1 MRRRVAAS
9 VALTSVAQI
18 ATMVL
23 GGVLAVLV
31 AAEFGSNAQTDGF
44 FAAYGVYALVILLAQ
59 SLRVSVVP
67 RLMEGES
74 TQASFDAFN
83 RFVAAVLLI
92 FALFGVLF
100 VALGHPLAA
109 LLTGDAEAQSTAQ
122 TALAIL
128 WFAAGFQLFAAL
140 AAAMLGVFGNFVLA
154 AVAYAVGGI
163 TSIVSFLV
171 LEGALGIDSLPV
183 AVLIGAAVTATPP
196 AVALL
201 RAGWR
206 PSLAHVRNVRLAA
219 RRAGLLGLSSP
230 PMVLMQA
237 MYLISVVFVAQ
248 LEEGAVTIFSYAFF
262 GLGILIAL
270 VASSI
275 PIVFAAPLAATW
287 DRDPESLR
295 PHVDAVFRTGLM
307 VLIPAIAAA
316 WLLGDDIGRILL
328 AEFTDSE
335 VTETV
340 RTFLV
345 MSPATI
351 AAEALAIPVTAL
363 FTLGRYR
370 AMALLSVPVLV
381 VYAGLSAAGYA
392 LDSIYAVAAVL
403 PICLFGFALG
413 MLALLHGRGVWSVA
427 ARLGGEVLRLAIP
440 AAACFAAPAAVFAQA
455 GSSAADV
462 AAFAIGLGLY
472 AALVALLMPAHRD
485 LAVRLVASIRQ
496 SAAAGRA

>member
-18 ATMVL
+18 ATMLL

-31 AAEFGSNAQTDGF
+31 AARFGSNARTDGF
-44 FAAYGVYALVILLAQ
+44 FAAYGVYAMVILLAQ
-59 SLRVSVVP
+59 SMRVTVVP
-67 RLMEGES
+67 RLLDGQNGE
-74 TQASFDAFN
+74 ASFEAFN
-83 RFVAAVLLI
+83 RFVAAVVLI
-92 FALFGVLF
+92 FAVLGVVFL
-100 VALGHPLAA
+100 ALGDPLSG
-109 LLTGDAEAQSTAQ
+109 LLTGDAEAQSTAR
-122 TALAIL
+122 TALAVL
-128 WFAAGFQLFAAL
+128 WPAAGFQLFAAL
-140 AAAMLGVFGNFVLA
+140 AAAMLGVFGDYVLA
-154 AVAYAVGGI
+154 ALSYAVGGI
-163 TSIVSFLV
+163 TSIASFLL
-171 LEGALGIDSLPV
+171 LEGSLGIDSLPV
-183 AVLIGAAVTATPP
+183 AVLIGSSVTAAPL
-196 AVALL
+196 AVSLT
-201 RAGWR
+201 RRGWR
-206 PSLAHVRNVRLAA
+206 ARLSDLRDVRRAA
-219 RRAGLLGLSSP
+219 RSAGLLGLSSP

-237 MYLISVVFVAQ
+237 MYLISIPFVAAI
-248 LEEGAVTIFSYAFF
+248 EEGAVTIFSYAFF

-307 VLIPAIAAA
+307 VLVPTVAGA
-316 WLLGDDIGRILL
+316 WLLGDDIGRVLL
-328 AEFTDSE
+328 AEFTGAE

-345 MSPATI
+345 VSPATI

-370 AMALLSVPVLV
+370 QMALVSLPVLA
-381 VYAGLSAAGYA
+381 VYAALSAAASA

-403 PICLFGFALG
+403 PVCLFGFAIG
-413 MLALLHGRGVWSVA
+413 ILALLHGRGVWRVA
-427 ARLGGEVLRLAIP
+427 ARLGGEVMRLGLP
-440 AAACFAAPAAVFAQA
+440 AAACFAVPAAVLV
-455 GSSAADV
+455 GSTATDV
-462 AAFAIGLGLY
+462 IAYALGLALY
-472 AALVALLMPAHRD
+472 AALVGLFMPAHRD